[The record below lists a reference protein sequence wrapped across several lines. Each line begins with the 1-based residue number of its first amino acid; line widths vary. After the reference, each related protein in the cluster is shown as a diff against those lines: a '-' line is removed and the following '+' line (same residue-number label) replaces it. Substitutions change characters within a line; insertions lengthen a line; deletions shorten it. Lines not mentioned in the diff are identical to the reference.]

1 MEEIVV
7 TTQAQLDSIE
17 ADFNGRVIIKFG
29 TPGNRAIIGSRF
41 KYPILVWGNSS
52 VEARDNSSVEA
63 CDSSSVVA
71 YNNSSVVAWGNS
83 SIEARDNSSV
93 EARGNSSV
101 VAWDNSSVV
110 ARGNSSVEA
119 RGNVQILDKTSTHNL
134 SATGNARIVYDP
146 RDISE
151 YMGFYGIES
160 DGKTAKLFKA
170 VHKREGRYFS
180 DFNSLEY
187 FIGSSAAADSL
198 DTDPSEDCGHGIH
211 MAHKAWCLDY
221 GRDWDDLAI
230 LEVEAE
236 MSGIIVPEGNPGK
249 VRAARIKVLREVPLA
264 ECGLM
269 EKLMEKRRTATP

>member
-29 TPGNRAIIGSRF
+29 TPCNRAIIGSRF

-52 VEARDNSSVEA
+52 VEARDNSSVEARDNSSVVARDNSSVEA

-93 EARGNSSV
+93 V
-101 VAWDNSSVV
+101 
-110 ARGNSSVEA
+110 A

-221 GRDWDDLAI
+221 GRDWSDLAI
-230 LEVEAE
+230 LEVEAKI
-236 MSGIIVPEGNPGK
+236 SGIVVPDGNPGK